1 MYLNLRQMR
10 KKAAFSELHKDLLQ
24 VYIILKRIIIDDIF
38 ILSEVNMLDKY
49 YRTVKYLNTNKIT
62 IVNDSFELVKDLLLL
77 VYSVSQSPQGTSK
90 NLTPSPSPY

>member
-1 MYLNLRQMR
+1 
-10 KKAAFSELHKDLLQ
+10 
-24 VYIILKRIIIDDIF
+24 
-38 ILSEVNMLDKY
+38 MLDKY